1 MERRRQTFD
10 EIISNLSRIESDWKD
25 DHAKSVMDLLDRT
38 EERGS
43 IKPAIFRDSWKRTL
57 KPA

>member
-25 DHAKSVMDLLDRT
+25 DHAKSVMDLLDRI

-43 IKPAIFRDSWKRTL
+43 YGPAISRGSLKKTL